1 MTSYM
6 TVNGCK
12 TVIKKDT
19 AIGEH
24 YPEYKKTPLTD
35 LHVHTRPA
43 PEKFGLVVL
52 RSAIPIS
59 QREIRSNK
67 SARTVIP
74 ESKNKN
80 QELQRAKKSLTLFS
94 YFSHITMG

>member
-1 MTSYM
+1 M

-12 TVIKKDT
+12 TVIEKDT

-24 YPEYKKTPLTD
+24 HPEYKKTPLTD
-35 LHVHTRPA
+35 LHEHTRPA
-43 PEKFGLVVL
+43 PKKFGLVVL
-52 RSAIPIS
+52 RSAIPIR

-67 SARTVIP
+67 SGRTVIP
-74 ESKNKN
+74 ESKNKD
-80 QELQRAKKSLTLFS
+80 QELQRATKSLTLFS